1 MLFKSEPVINQVVL
15 IGDRLPYVTALIT
28 INTANAEGLAGMNE
42 YKGRDMAA
50 IAAAPPV
57 QQAVQKAIAK
67 ANRQLAEFERVRKFR
82 ILERDFSIESGELT
96 PTMKVRRNRV
106 LENYRSTVSEL
117 YMGREESQ

>member
-1 MLFKSEPVINQVVL
+1 MVL
-15 IGDRLPYVTALIT
+15 IGDRLPYVTALVT
-28 INTANAEGLAGMNE
+28 INTANAEALAGMGE
-42 YKGRDMAA
+42 YKGRDMAEIVSA
-50 IAAAPPV
+50 QPV

-106 LENYRSTVSEL
+106 LENYRGTVSEL